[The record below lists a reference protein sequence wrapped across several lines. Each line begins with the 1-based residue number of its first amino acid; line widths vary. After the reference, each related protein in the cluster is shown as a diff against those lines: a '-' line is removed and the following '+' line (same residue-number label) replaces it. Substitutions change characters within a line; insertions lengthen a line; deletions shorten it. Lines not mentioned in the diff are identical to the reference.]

1 MTTRPPLALVGALAL
16 STACAGLQPQV
27 ADLPLPDQRL
37 ASIGSLGARS
47 NFEIRTLYSA
57 PEQPPP
63 ADQPAPARKRAVTP
77 ILFTLGVI
85 GAAVLGGAAIGTG
98 AASFGLR
105 RKLDNSY
112 FDDGGLSLD
121 EYTRIKTNGE
131 RLSDAT
137 WGLGLASFAFAAMAL
152 ISYAVDWQRCGP
164 LAPKRRRIA
173 APAGRCEEFGGRSG
187 PQ

>member
-1 MTTRPPLALVGALAL
+1 MTTRPPLALAGVLAL
-16 STACAGLQPQV
+16 STACAGVQPQV
-27 ADLPLPDQRL
+27 ADLPLPDRRL

-47 NFEIRTLYSA
+47 NFEIRTLYAA

-63 ADQPAPARKRAVTP
+63 ADAPPPARKRAVTP
-77 ILFTLGVI
+77 ILFTIGVI
-85 GAAVLGGAAIGTG
+85 GASLLGGSAVATG
-98 AASFGLR
+98 AASYGLR

-112 FDDGGLSLD
+112 FDGGLSLD
-121 EYTRIKTNGE
+121 DYDRIKTNGE

-137 WGLGLASFAFAAMAL
+137 WGLGIGAFAFAAMAL

-164 LAPKRRRIA
+164 LAPKRRRVT

>member
-1 MTTRPPLALVGALAL
+1 MTTRPPLALVGALVL

-37 ASIGSLGARS
+37 ASIGNLGARS

-63 ADQPAPARKRAVTP
+63 ADSPPARKRAVTP

-85 GAAVLGGAAIGTG
+85 GASLLGGAAVATG
-98 AASFGLR
+98 AASYGLR

-112 FDDGGLSLD
+112 FNDGLSYDDYDRL
-121 EYTRIKTNGE
+121 KTNGE
-131 RLSDAT
+131 NLSDAT
-137 WGLGLASFAFAAMAL
+137 WGLGLGAVAFAAMAL

-164 LAPKRRRIA
+164 LAPKRRRVT